1 MTATAAAIEHR
12 WKMMAD
18 HRYRRAD
25 ATDGRAD
32 GAGRKKGRGGTAT
45 ATLILLN
52 VSAERVVIR
61 EGGHTTGRTTWRHG
75 HQKDGRTNQPL
86 ARLRSCL
93 SDFDRRTEGRPDR
106 EADDERASGRVGR
119 SAATTTTERW
129 LPMPIWSGRVETE
142 NLQSYSDRS
151 KCCRH

>member
-25 ATDGRAD
+25 AAD
-32 GAGRKKGRGGTAT
+32 DVAGRKKGRGGTAT

-75 HQKDGRTNQPL
+75 QRTDGRTNQPL

-106 EADDERASGRVGR
+106 EADDERASERASGQIRGHDHDR
-119 SAATTTTERW
+119 TMAANAS
-129 LPMPIWSGRVETE
+129 LVWS
-142 NLQSYSDRS
+142 S
-151 KCCRH
+151 